1 MIDKQPS
8 ISYFI
13 DSNIWLYA
21 LIQSQDERKHK
32 IANEVTRSEN
42 IFLSTQV
49 VNEVSVNLIKKASLN
64 KKEIQG
70 IITSFYQS
78 YTVLDFNEHILLEA
92 TELRSQYQ
100 LSFWDSLIVS
110 SALSAKVSILLS
122 EDMQNGLVIEN
133 TLEIVNPFYA
143 ATPYKE

>member
-21 LIQSQDERKHK
+21 LIQSQEERKHK

-70 IITSFYQS
+70 IIASFYQS
-78 YTVLDFNEHILLEA
+78 YTVLNFNEHILLEA
-92 TELRSQYQ
+92 TELRSQYH

-143 ATPYKE
+143 ATPYKK

>member
-49 VNEVSVNLIKKASLN
+49 VNEVSVNLVL
-64 KKEIQG
+64 
-70 IITSFYQS
+70 IIEK
-78 YTVLDFNEHILLEA
+78 DI
-92 TELRSQYQ
+92 
-100 LSFWDSLIVS
+100 
-110 SALSAKVSILLS
+110 
-122 EDMQNGLVIEN
+122 
-133 TLEIVNPFYA
+133 
-143 ATPYKE
+143 

>member
-1 MIDKQPS
+1 MIDKQSS

-70 IITSFYQS
+70 VITSFYQY